1 MIKGDKI
8 KLIHK
13 MGVFDNIGEICEV
26 VGIEEGGVIY
36 FRFGGSH
43 LGCMSYDEYLKYFEP
58 VEEPVEKKRVWTEWS
73 PYTINYFD
81 TNNERQIRLAAIR
94 DNGKKVQMEYLNLRA
109 EASCHKDDDFD
120 FARGRELVRKRLI
133 VKLLKQEVE
142 KYAKSM

>member
-8 KLIHK
+8 KLVHK

-26 VGIEEGGVIY
+26 VSIEEGGVIY

-58 VEEPVEKKRVWTEWS
+58 VEEKMEKKRVWTEWS
-73 PYTINYFD
+73 PYTVNYFD
-81 TNNERQIRLAAIR
+81 TNNERQTRLATIR
-94 DNGKKVQMEYLNLRA
+94 DNGKKVQVEYGNLRV
-109 EASCHKDDDFD
+109 EASCHKDDTFD